1 MQIQDYI
8 PILTIYPIDITLT
21 VVYVWPRDAGKIRTL
36 IKHPDDRT
44 LNDAALYLS
53 LKNENRRL
61 YTYTYYTRFQG

>member
-21 VVYVWPRDAGKIRTL
+21 VVYVWPRDVGKIRTL

-53 LKNENRRL
+53 LKK
-61 YTYTYYTRFQG
+61 